1 MIKRKRKYFFSTRS
15 WKYTFPKENQC
26 TQELI
31 EKPLI
36 LGTMWNW
43 DED

>member
-1 MIKRKRKYFFSTRS
+1 MIKRRENSFSLQNLE
-15 WKYTFPKENQC
+15 KNTFQKENQR

-31 EKPLI
+31 ERSLI

>member
-1 MIKRKRKYFFSTRS
+1 MVLLNKILEIHFLM
-15 WKYTFPKENQC
+15 ENQR

-36 LGTMWNW
+36 LGTMWN
-43 DED
+43 

>member
-1 MIKRKRKYFFSTRS
+1 MIKRKRKLFFSIES
-15 WKYTFPKENQC
+15 WKYTFPKENQR

-31 EKPLI
+31 ERLLI
-36 LGTMWNW
+36 LGTMWNC